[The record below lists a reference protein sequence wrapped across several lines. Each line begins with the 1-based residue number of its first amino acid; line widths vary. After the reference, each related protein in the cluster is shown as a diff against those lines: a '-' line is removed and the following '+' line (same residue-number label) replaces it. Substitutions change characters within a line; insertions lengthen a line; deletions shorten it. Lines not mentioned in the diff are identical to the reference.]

1 MMASKSIS
9 MARWL
14 SLTASAASFL
24 FTAGAAQAQ
33 TSRDPL
39 EFPAYE
45 AGAPR
50 TADPNVERRPPAQ
63 SLTIQ
68 PRIGVRAMVTDNVY
82 LTSSN
87 HQTDLVTNAF
97 AGASV
102 RAAGPRSF
110 GRLDLDVGYDSYS
123 RAHQL
128 NGWTYTGFGVGEYD
142 IVRQFL
148 LFEANG
154 AVTNGSVSSFGVPAR
169 DRSGVGDR
177 TRIVNIAAGPRLT
190 TTIGDTIDL
199 SARALGGWVGYEA
212 DDANTSTLPQ
222 DTTFRQA
229 SVAATTGSRYASH
242 QLTAN
247 ASYQAD
253 DSDFRMYTG
262 LVSLFVPVGQNFRL
276 LARGGVDDIRETGVI
291 DIQAPIWSV
300 GFEYELNPTSYIRI
314 EGGRRYHENNFAAD
328 SRIDLT
334 DRFYFTG
341 RYLERIL
348 PAQLALGNDFLG
360 FISDSQTLA
369 PPLVDTNFD
378 VRGPLFSE
386 TSRDKLGLIRGVYTW
401 PDQELG
407 LSASWIQRRLLS
419 SSAEEE
425 YVDATVAY
433 MRRMRPDLR
442 GELSVTYGRYL
453 GDANR
458 GSNRRW
464 SGAATLVFVLNPS
477 VEITGGYAYSND
489 KQTTVGGERL
499 IENVA
504 FASITKTF

>member
-1 MMASKSIS
+1 MF
-9 MARWL
+9 
-14 SLTASAASFL
+14 AAGS
-24 FTAGAAQAQ
+24 AQAQ

-50 TADPNVERRPPAQ
+50 TAADPNLERRPPAQ
-63 SLTIQ
+63 SLIIQ

-82 LTSSN
+82 LTESN

-102 RAAGPRSF
+102 QAAGPRSF

-128 NGWTYTGFGVGEYD
+128 NGWSYTGFGVGEYD

-148 LFEANG
+148 LFEASG
-154 AVTNGSVSSFGVPAR
+154 GVTQGNLSSFGVPAR

-177 TRIVNIAAGPRLT
+177 TRVVNVAAGPRLT
-190 TTIGDTIDL
+190 ATIADTIDL
-199 SARALGGWVGYEA
+199 SARALGGWVGYSA
-212 DDANTSTLPQ
+212 DDAATSTPPQ

-247 ASYQAD
+247 ANYQAD
-253 DSDFRMYTG
+253 DSDFRMYSG
-262 LVSLFVPVGQNFRL
+262 LVSLFVPVGPQGFRL
-276 LARGGVDDIRETGVI
+276 LARAGADDIRETGVI
-291 DIQAPIWSV
+291 DMQAPIWSV
-300 GFEYELNPTSYIRI
+300 GFEYQLNEGSYVRV
-314 EGGRRYHENNFAAD
+314 EGGRRYHSSNFAAD

-334 DRFYFTG
+334 DRFYFAG

-348 PAQLALGNDFLG
+348 PAQLALGNDFQG
-360 FISDSQTLA
+360 FVSDTQTLA
-369 PPLVDTNFD
+369 PPLLDANFD

-386 TSRDKLGLIRGVYTW
+386 TSRDKQAEIRGVYTW

-407 LSASWIQRRLLS
+407 LSAAWIQRRLLS
-419 SSAEEE
+419 SNTEEE
-425 YVDATVAY
+425 YVDATLAY

-442 GELSVTYGRYL
+442 GELAVTYGRYL
-453 GDANR
+453 GDATR
-458 GSNRRW
+458 ASNRRW
-464 SGAATLVFVLNPS
+464 SGSATLIFVLNPT

-489 KQTTVGGERL
+489 KQTTVGGPRL
-499 IENVA
+499 VENVA